1 MDAGIS
7 HLIDAE
13 LIAAGCLGGLMHA
26 LRADKVTP
34 WKVVRSIIAGGI
46 AANFIA
52 PQVFRILAMFPLQF
66 IAFGVGM
73 SGQYLCYR
81 LEKAFNELDLHG
93 RAKKE

>member
-1 MDAGIS
+1 MDAIFL
-7 HLIDAE
+7 HYIDAD
-13 LIAAGCLGGLMHA
+13 LISAGCLGGLLHSF
-26 LRADKVTP
+26 RADKVTP

-93 RAKKE
+93 RAKNE